1 MSPLQIQN
9 NNSNDFTLVSNR
21 FLDLYMPE
29 TNGEF
34 VKIYL
39 YLLRSS
45 VGQVYPP
52 SLSSIADTLNCTE
65 KDIERALKYWC
76 KKKVLALDFDDKKH
90 ITRITFF
97 DLDTKE
103 TQAASAVEAKASANT
118 STSAIGT
125 KSNANTAIL
134 AEASA
139 SMDIPEETKVS
150 TTTEMASKTV
160 DFSTAKRT
168 PSLPKESSLNA
179 SRVKDLKQN
188 EDIVQLLFIAEQYLG
203 KTLTPNE
210 TMKLLYFYEDLH
222 FSPDLIEYLIEYC
235 VSREHKS
242 IRYIETVALAWHEE
256 GITTVTAAKKSS
268 DIYNKNY
275 FSILKAL
282 GISNRNPVE
291 SEMILMNRWLND
303 FGFSLDIILEACN
316 RTITTTGK
324 TSFPYTDSILTSWY
338 EAKVHSLSDVASLD
352 KAHRAS
358 KPSSKAAAKTTSARS
373 KTANKFNNF
382 SQRNYDFEDLEKQ
395 LLKQQLQQSKV
406 KE

>member
-76 KKKVLALDFDDKKH
+76 KKKVLALEFDDKKH

-103 TQAASAVEAKASANT
+103 TQAASAVEAKSSANT
-118 STSAIGT
+118 ST
-125 KSNANTAIL
+125 TAK
-134 AEASA
+134 E
-139 SMDIPEETKVS
+139 S
-150 TTTEMASKTV
+150 TTVDTSSKTI
-160 DFSTAKRT
+160 DFPAEKAT
-168 PSLPKESSLNA
+168 PVAPKESSLNA

-188 EDIVQLLFIAEQYLG
+188 EDIVQLLFIAEQYMG

-256 GITTVTAAKKSS
+256 GITTVAAAKSSS

-282 GISNRNPVE
+282 GINNRNPVE

-303 FGFSLDIILEACN
+303 FSFALDIILEACN

-338 EAKVHSLSDVASLD
+338 EAKVHSLSDIASLD

-358 KPSSKAAAKTTSARS
+358 KPSSKATTKTTSARS
-373 KTANKFNNF
+373 KTPNKFNNF